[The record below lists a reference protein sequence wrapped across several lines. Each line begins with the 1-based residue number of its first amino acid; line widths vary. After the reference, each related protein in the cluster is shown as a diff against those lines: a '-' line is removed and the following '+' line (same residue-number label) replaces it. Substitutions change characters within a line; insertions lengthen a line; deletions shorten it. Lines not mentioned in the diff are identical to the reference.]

1 MISKDKAQQVA
12 RGSGW
17 LSEQPASFQD
27 DVLSR
32 CHLRS
37 FRDKETIVHMG
48 DEASGIYCLVAGA
61 VRIEFPTPGGDY
73 KIISLKQPVFW
84 FGQGSSLTRRG
95 RPVTTTAASQVS
107 VLHLTLPEFERLIE
121 NAAYCRAFSLL
132 NLEHFNEAM
141 QMLTHLLVNDV
152 ERRVALRL
160 ALLAERSDHRL
171 PASVP
176 VTQADL
182 AEMCGLSRPTVQQVL
197 STFEQRGLIRAG
209 YRRIEIVDAKGLVA
223 HGENLSSGYTPVP
236 AE

>member
-1 MISKDKAQQVA
+1 MISKDKAHELV
-12 RGSGW
+12 RSSGW
-17 LSEQPASFQD
+17 LSEQPAAFQD

-32 CHLRS
+32 CNLRS
-37 FRDKETIVHMG
+37 FRERETIVHMG

-61 VRIEFPTPGGDY
+61 VRIDFPAPGGDY
-73 KIISLKQPVFW
+73 KIVTLKQPVFW
-84 FGQGSSLTRRG
+84 FGQGSSLTRRA
-95 RPVTTTAASQVS
+95 RPVTTTAASHAN
-107 VLHLTLPEFERLIE
+107 VLHLPLPEFERLIE

-141 QMLTHLLVNDV
+141 KMLTHLLVNDV

-160 ALLAERSDHRL
+160 ALLAERSDDRL

-197 STFEQRGLIRAG
+197 SGFEKRGLIRAG
-209 YRRIEIVDAKGLVA
+209 YRRIEIVDAQGLVA
-223 HGENLSSGYTPVP
+223 HGENLASEYTPEP
-236 AE
+236 SL